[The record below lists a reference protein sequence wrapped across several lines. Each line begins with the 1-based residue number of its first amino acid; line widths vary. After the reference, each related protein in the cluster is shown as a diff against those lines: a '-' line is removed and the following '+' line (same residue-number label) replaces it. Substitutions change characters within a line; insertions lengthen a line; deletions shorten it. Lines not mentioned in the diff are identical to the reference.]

1 MQGGHAHVPRLA
13 YQFPQDGHGV
23 VQAQSLVIDE
33 VQLVEAFVEHG
44 LELAGIDQ
52 RILHGVAELIGHGDQ
67 IELHR
72 LHLLLVLAGQMLVI
86 ETLTGGEG
94 EGTLQFY
101 RVIDGVIQLGHGARD
116 IVVPKMVIVR
126 GGGDL
131 ILDHQ
136 GDRLFQIGG
145 RLGERVLAHEFRVS
159 HTCKLS
165 PV

>member
-1 MQGGHAHVPRLA
+1 
-13 YQFPQDGHGV
+13 
-23 VQAQSLVIDE
+23 
-33 VQLVEAFVEHG
+33 
-44 LELAGIDQ
+44 
-52 RILHGVAELIGHGDQ
+52 
-67 IELHR
+67 
-72 LHLLLVLAGQMLVI
+72 MLVI

-94 EGTLQFY
+94 EGALQFY
-101 RVIDGVIQLGHGARD
+101 GVIDGMVQLGHGAGD
-116 IVVPKMVIVR
+116 VVVPKMVIVR

-159 HTCKLS
+159 HTCKLC

>member
-13 YQFPQDGHGV
+13 YQLPQDGHGV
-23 VQAQSLVIDE
+23 VQAQPLVIDE
-33 VQLVEAFVEHG
+33 AQLVEALVEHR
-44 LELAGIDQ
+44 LELASVDQ
-52 RILHGVAELIGHGDQ
+52 RILHGVAELVGHGDQ

-72 LHLLLVLAGQMLVI
+72 LHLLFVLAGQMLVI

-94 EGTLQFY
+94 EGALQFY
-101 RVIDGVIQLGHGARD
+101 GVIDGIVQLGHGAGD
-116 IVVPKMVIVR
+116 VVVPKMVIVR

-159 HTCKLS
+159 HTCKLC